1 MNNHNFSK
9 LSNGIQVITETIPY
23 LKSFS
28 LGFWYKVGARDENE
42 RINGISHFLEHMLF
56 KGTTKRSA
64 RRISEDIESCGGY
77 LNAFTSKEHTC
88 IYGRGLGEN
97 LEKTFAILSD
107 MVQNPLLKDSHI
119 KKEAGVIIDELNDI
133 NDNPEELIFDK
144 IEEVLFE
151 GNSLSYPI
159 IGTKK
164 NILNINNTRLMDFHS
179 SHYKSDNLLISAS
192 GDVTHGQILKLVEK
206 YFRNSS
212 PSRKRNRKFLEKSS
226 PKEVTIE
233 KEINQVHS
241 IIGKR
246 IPGYNDRS
254 RVKYQ
259 LLSSLLGE
267 SSSSR
272 LFQAVREK
280 LGITYQINSFLN
292 SYQDVS
298 VFGVYFSTNDK
309 RAEKVQSIIFKEFK
323 KLRENRISE
332 KELNRTKE
340 YLIGSIILGLESTNN
355 RMIRLA
361 NSILYFNRV
370 ITIDE
375 QIKRIKSVT
384 AENIISVSE
393 WILDENE
400 YSKIFVRSTNKTKN
414 AA

>member
-1 MNNHNFSK
+1 LNNYNFSE
-9 LSNGIQVITETIPY
+9 LSNGIQVVTETIPY

-28 LGFWYKVGARDENE
+28 LGFWYKVGTRDENE
-42 RINGISHFLEHMLF
+42 KINGISHFLEHMLF

-64 RRISEDIESCGGY
+64 RKISEDIESCGGY

-144 IEEVLFE
+144 IEEVLFK
-151 GNSLSYPI
+151 GNTLSYPI

-164 NILNINNTRLMDFHS
+164 NILNINNSNLMKFHS
-179 SHYKSDNLLISAS
+179 SHYGSDNLLISAS
-192 GDVTHGQILKLVEK
+192 GDLKHEQIIKLVEK
-206 YFRNSS
+206 YFRKSARTNKSHH
-212 PSRKRNRKFLEKSS
+212 KFLERSY
-226 PKEVTIE
+226 PKEVTID
-233 KEINQVHS
+233 KDINQVHS
-241 IIGKR
+241 ILGKR
-246 IPGYNDRS
+246 IPGYKDS
-254 RVKYQ
+254 GRVKYQ
-259 LLSSLLGE
+259 LLSNLLGE

-292 SYQDVS
+292 SYQDIS

-309 RAEKVQSIIFKEFK
+309 QAEKVQSIIFKEFQ
-323 KLRENRISE
+323 KLRENKISE

-355 RMIRLA
+355 RMMRLA
-361 NSILYFNRV
+361 NSILYFNKI
-370 ITIDE
+370 ITIEE
-375 QIKRIKSVT
+375 QIERIKSVT
-384 AENIISVSE
+384 AEDLISISDR
-393 WILDENE
+393 ILNKDD
-400 YSKIFVRSTNKTKN
+400 YSRIFVRSNNKAKN

>member
-1 MNNHNFSK
+1 MNNYNFSE
-9 LSNGIQVITETIPY
+9 LSNGIQVVTETIPY

-42 RINGISHFLEHMLF
+42 KINGISHFLEHMFF

-97 LEKTFAILSD
+97 LDKTFAILAD

-159 IGTKK
+159 IGTEK
-164 NILNINNTRLMDFHS
+164 NILNINNTSLLEFHS

-192 GDVTHGQILKLVEK
+192 GDLTHEQILKLVEK
-206 YFRNSS
+206 YFKNSS
-212 PSRKRNRKFLEKSS
+212 PSHKRNRKFLEKSS
-226 PKEVTIE
+226 PKEITIE

-246 IPGYNDRS
+246 TPGYNDSGRI
-254 RVKYQ
+254 KYQ
-259 LLSSLLGE
+259 LLSNLLGE

-292 SYQDVS
+292 SYQDIS
-298 VFGVYFSTNDK
+298 IFGVYFSTNDK
-309 RAEKVQSIIFKEFK
+309 QTEKVQSIIFKEFQ
-323 KLRENRISE
+323 KLRENKISE

-340 YLIGSIILGLESTNN
+340 YLIGSMILGLESTNN
-355 RMIRLA
+355 RMMRMA
-361 NSILYFNRV
+361 NSILYFNRI
-370 ITIDE
+370 ITIEE
-375 QIKRIKSVT
+375 QIERIKSVT
-384 AENIISVSE
+384 ADDIISISK
-393 WILDENE
+393 WILNEDE
-400 YSKIFVRSTNKTKN
+400 YSKIFVRSNNRTKY